1 MLTKMMD
8 KYRRRLLEAMVFFSS
23 RRGVRNPSK
32 MMMYKLL
39 AELDFRHFQQTGL
52 PVTNLEYRAY
62 KWGPLPEKLHQEIT
76 KDDSLILPADFA
88 EALKVEKTEFAG
100 DDGKVYEGFKYI
112 ARRKPNLKVFSPRQL
127 RLLEEVATIYKTA
140 TATEASKASHE
151 PNKPWTIT
159 VKMKGEKALIDLL
172 ETIELEKPLTKE
184 IARDRLNERKALIY
198 NYGA

>member
-1 MLTKMMD
+1 MMD
-8 KYRRRLLEAMVFFSS
+8 KYRRKLLEAMVFFSS
-23 RRGVRNPSK
+23 RQGVKNPSK

-76 KDDSLILPADFA
+76 KDDSLVLPADFA
-88 EALKVEKTEFAG
+88 EGLKVEKTEFTG

-112 ARRKPNLKVFSPRQL
+112 ARRKPNLKVFSPRQV

-159 VKMKGEKALIDLL
+159 VKKRGEKALIDML
-172 ETIELEKPLTKE
+172 ETIKLEEPLTKE
-184 IARDRLNERKALIY
+184 IAKDRLKEREALIY